1 VKIVEKNGST
11 VTSTKQFVSNG
22 SSIAE
27 ERDASN
33 VVTRRF
39 YSQGEQIGAS
49 SYFYARD
56 QLGSVRELTDGTGV
70 VQARYDY
77 DPYGRRTKV
86 SGTLDASFGFTG
98 HYYHAPSNLNLALY
112 RGYDSD
118 LGRWL
123 SRDPI
128 GETAGVNLYR
138 YADNAPTGVI
148 DPTGLDVIV
157 LLAPRAVWRQGH
169 IAVLVGSNSSGWTY
183 YSRNGYGAGRYGFGT
198 GDSVLRVYQTYQDF
212 RQDLTESS
220 RYARAYHIRTTPD
233 EDLAMTTYGDEHY
246 RDPYH
251 SIIPPSNNC
260 ADLTEE
266 ILEAGDHAI
275 TGDNQYPAIIDG
287 FYIGSPEVPNF
298 LFRNILKSHM
308 GHPWNIF
315 P

>member
-1 VKIVEKNGST
+1 M
-11 VTSTKQFVSNG
+11 
-22 SSIAE
+22 
-27 ERDASN
+27 
-33 VVTRRF
+33 
-39 YSQGEQIGAS
+39 
-49 SYFYARD
+49 
-56 QLGSVRELTDGTGV
+56 
-70 VQARYDY
+70 
-77 DPYGRRTKV
+77 
-86 SGTLDASFGFTG
+86 
-98 HYYHAPSNLNLALY
+98 
-112 RGYDSD
+112 
-118 LGRWL
+118 
-123 SRDPI
+123 
-128 GETAGVNLYR
+128 NLYH
-138 YADNAPTGVI
+138 YADNAPIGVI

-183 YSRNGYGAGRYGFGT
+183 YSRNGYGAGQYGFGT

-212 RQDLTESS
+212 RHDVTESS

-246 RDPYH
+246 RDPYR

-275 TGDNQYPAIIDG
+275 AGGNQYPVIIDG

-298 LFRNILKSHM
+298 LFRNILKSQM
-308 GHPWNIF
+308 GHRWNTF